1 MRCSR
6 GFGIHSPFAFDLVQ
20 NTLRERSPYYIYDV
34 IDTMQ
39 PCHRDSLKLIVRLV
53 CRLRPSSCCVVGDIA
68 PEVGQVIKGTDSGVT
83 FTDASHAAMII
94 AGHHAQLSPADAIA
108 CLERGGTIVLLEA
121 SCPSLSADFFTDRA
135 MTFSNGRVI
144 IAVGR
149 HDLPH
154 QRFELNF

>member
-1 MRCSR
+1 MRRSR

-20 NTLRERSPYYIYDV
+20 NTLRERSPYYIYSL

-53 CRLRPSSCCVVGDIA
+53 CRLRPLSCCVVGDIA
-68 PEVGQVIKGTDSGVT
+68 PEAGQVIKGIDSGVT

-94 AGHHAQLSPADAIA
+94 AGHNAPLSPADVTA
-108 CLERGGTIVLLEA
+108 CLERGGTVVILDKTSA
-121 SCPSLSADFFTDRA
+121 SLPDNIFTDRA

-149 HDLPH
+149 LDLPH